1 MLVFASAATSSLF
14 PSPPA
19 DATGALIARVAELA
33 LRARLRSAS
42 LVEVDVRSN
51 AFEILSGRVQGV
63 GVRGTAWRTPLDLSC
78 SALNFDVGAT
88 EVDLPAVVSKQ
99 RILLKRPA
107 TGEAVV
113 SFSGS
118 DWASFLAHPLV
129 SDAVTRAKLPVS
141 FGRDGAKVSADAVE
155 FVARWRDSGAEDV
168 IRLSQAPSQPVV
180 GVAAGG
186 NDDADAATRAAS
198 LAEFFGSIKL
208 DLDGCELK
216 FRSMAVRRQ
225 LLEVT
230 LDVNVRRFPNPMTI
244 NF

>member
-141 FGRDGAKVSADAVE
+141 FGRDGAMVSADAVE
-155 FVARWRDSGAEDV
+155 FVARWRDSGVEDV

-186 NDDADAATRAAS
+186 DDADAAARAAA

>member
-1 MLVFASAATSSLF
+1 MLVFASAATPCLF

-42 LVEVDVRSN
+42 LVEVDVRST
-51 AFEILSGRVQGV
+51 AFAILSGRVQGV
-63 GVRGTAWRTPLDLSC
+63 GVRGTAWRTPLELSC

-107 TGEAVV
+107 TGSAVV
-113 SFSGS
+113 SFSGA
-118 DWASFLAHPLV
+118 DWASFLTHPLV

-180 GVAAGG
+180 GVAAARGRRRARGG
-186 NDDADAATRAAS
+186 VAGGILR
-198 LAEFFGSIKL
+198 SIRL
-208 DLDGCELK
+208 DLDGCELT

-230 LDVNVRRFPNPMTI
+230 LDVCVRRFPNPMTI

>member
-1 MLVFASAATSSLF
+1 MLAFASVATPCLF

-88 EVDLPAVVSKQ
+88 EVDLPAVVAKQ

-168 IRLSQAPSQPVV
+168 VRLSQAPSQPVV

-186 NDDADAATRAAS
+186 DDAEAAARASS
-198 LAEFFGSIKL
+198 LAEFFGSIRL
-208 DLDGCELK
+208 DLDGCELT

-230 LDVNVRRFPNPMTI
+230 LDVCVRRFPNPMTI

>member
-1 MLVFASAATSSLF
+1 MLVFASAATPCLF

-129 SDAVTRAKLPVS
+129 ADAVTRAKLPVS
-141 FGRDGAKVSADAVE
+141 FGRDGAMVSADAVE
-155 FVARWRDSGAEDV
+155 FVARWRDSGVEDV

-186 NDDADAATRAAS
+186 DDADAAARAAA

>member
-1 MLVFASAATSSLF
+1 MLAFASAATPCLF

-113 SFSGS
+113 SFSGA

-141 FGRDGAKVSADAVE
+141 FGRDGAKLSADAVE
-155 FVARWRDSGAEDV
+155 FVARWRDSGVEDV

-186 NDDADAATRAAS
+186 DDADAAARAAA

>member
-1 MLVFASAATSSLF
+1 MLAFASAATPCLF

-107 TGEAVV
+107 TGAAVV
-113 SFSGS
+113 SFSGA

-129 SDAVTRAKLPVS
+129 SDAVTRAKLPVG

-168 IRLSQAPSQPVV
+168 VRLSQAPSQPVV

-186 NDDADAATRAAS
+186 DDADAAARAAV
-198 LAEFFGSIKL
+198 LAEFFGSIRL